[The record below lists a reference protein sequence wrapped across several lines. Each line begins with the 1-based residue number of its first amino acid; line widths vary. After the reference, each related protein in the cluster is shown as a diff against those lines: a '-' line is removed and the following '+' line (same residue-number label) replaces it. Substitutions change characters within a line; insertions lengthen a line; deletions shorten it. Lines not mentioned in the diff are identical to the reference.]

1 MGFLF
6 ATFVTYIVGSNHAD
20 LPSWG
25 LVAVAVAV
33 GIFCGLLTM
42 FVTYCGLFLGGF
54 GLGFFIGI
62 AIFFIV
68 ETFYHVSIKWI
79 PFGVLLGLSLIFS
92 LLTLRWQKG
101 FFIVATSIIG
111 AALITVGVDYFI
123 EEFVLINYAWQRIMA
138 GDEKVDCWVSW
149 VLLAVWPV
157 MFILGNVVQFCKTG
171 RSYTHR
177 KSKFKLLCYMFF
189 LYGSIWSFL
198 GMVTGNR
205 CRLLLKGF
213 CS

>member
-1 MGFLF
+1 LGFLF
-6 ATFVTYIVGSNHAD
+6 ATFVTYIIGSNHAD

-54 GLGFFIGI
+54 GLGFFIGM
-62 AIFFIV
+62 ALFFIV

-111 AALITVGVDYFI
+111 AALITGGVDYFI

-149 VLLAVWPV
+149 VILAIWPV
-157 MFILGNVVQFCKTG
+157 LFILGNVVQFCKTG
-171 RSYTHR
+171 KSYTHK
-177 KSKFKLLCYMFF
+177 KSKFKLC
-189 LYGSIWSFL
+189 
-198 GMVTGNR
+198 
-205 CRLLLKGF
+205 
-213 CS
+213 